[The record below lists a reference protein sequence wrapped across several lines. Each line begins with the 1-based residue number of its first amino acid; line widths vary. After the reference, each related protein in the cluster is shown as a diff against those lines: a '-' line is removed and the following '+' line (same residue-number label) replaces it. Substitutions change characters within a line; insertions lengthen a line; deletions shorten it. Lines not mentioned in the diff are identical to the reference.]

1 MKGTKVEKRPLS
13 YESVLKLTCKT
24 FGEILL
30 LDTQSLEYDWILCT
44 PTCAVIWKDVLVWQY
59 HLRSFPF

>member
-1 MKGTKVEKRPLS
+1 MKGTKVEKGPLS

-30 LDTQSLEYDWILCT
+30 LDTQSLGYDWILCT
-44 PTCAVIWKDVLVWQY
+44 PSCAVI
-59 HLRSFPF
+59 